1 MALRIDKVQL
11 QFDIKPNYE
20 AQQLNKLKDDLSE
33 ANKKLAEL
41 KDEKK
46 SLHKPKKKD
55 TQAWADYQRKLE
67 DVNKRIGEQ
76 ERVVDRATKAVENQ
90 KQKMGLNALTLR
102 ELQNELKR
110 YNAILNNL
118 QPGTENFEK
127 TKRHIDDIKNRIK
140 EIKGTTSLMVTDT
153 RNSLLKF
160 AEGFNVFGFAFTN
173 LKSIISTVTDWV
185 KQGAQAWWDYNKQLA
200 ESARLT
206 REFLGLTG
214 GELEAVRAD
223 ILATAETW
231 DKDYKEVL
239 QTVDYLM
246 AQYQLTAQEA
256 MQVVNDGFQA
266 GADLSGDML
275 SKIQRYAPAFHDA
288 GISAQELVAFITQTR
303 SGIFT
308 DQGMALIEMAVKNIR
323 QMSDSTKQSL
333 QAIGISDKM
342 VADTMQQEGIIGVV
356 RLISEE
362 IKKLPPDAQQV
373 GEVMRDV
380 FGRQGTAGGY
390 QMITA
395 LQELDTNIDNLKQNT
410 GEYGELLRRQQE
422 IQTEL
427 NLVTAQL
434 FGFSEDGFD
443 TLTTKAKIFI
453 METLVAIVNYCR
465 SLYDDLAIVRV
476 AVEAFA
482 TALDTAFKLIAALFD
497 FALIEIRYFAKAIRT
512 TGKLIE
518 AVFPPNPQKLKAA
531 WGELLDNFQQR
542 NQQFAQKAS
551 EIGYKWGQNF
561 INSAKRVINGRA
573 QELVPNGEG
582 TTLPEVVVK
591 APRIYKPLITPTSNT
606 NLPPSSLNH
615 QPSSDPYQTNLDDL
629 EKNRRE
635 ALNVLKRSLIDEQ
648 TTEQEYQQQQRQQ
661 QMAFLQAKLQLQ
673 QQFGKDTTDTEAQ
686 ILDLTIS
693 EANRLRQE
701 QLQREREDDQAR
713 LQQRRE
719 TLQQMQ
725 QAEKEA
731 LDKAAKA
738 QTNEEAHSLF
748 QEALF
753 QNELAYSLDLIEF
766 DEYEKQKT
774 AITDA
779 ELKKRT
785 ELTEAAEQ
793 QQQQIRQAFA
803 TEAEQLMAATSSLF
817 SALQSREESRVDKKY
832 KTLIA
837 AAKKNG
843 RDTTKLEEQQEAEKL
858 AIQKKYADKQFL
870 MTILQI
876 TANLAQGI
884 AKIWAEWGWNP
895 PVAIGLSAAESAV
908 SAVQLA
914 TAKAQRD
921 QAAGLYSGGYNDEA
935 EGYTGNGNPKD
946 VAGFIPVHKREF
958 VINHEALQVPAVRRV
973 ADVIDSMQ
981 KRKAYTIRDTTAEL
995 QQAVATRGLANGGYN
1010 IPENNQQTGSTQGQ
1024 LTTNTARL
1032 EQLMERNNE
1041 LLDEMMASGVTI
1053 LELRRQIRHQERL
1066 EQNASR

>member
-33 ANKKLAEL
+33 ANKKLEEL

-214 GELEAVRAD
+214 GGLEAVRAD
-223 ILATAETW
+223 ILATAEVYG
-231 DKDYKEVL
+231 KDYKEVL
-239 QTVDYLM
+239 KTVDYLM

-256 MQVVNDGFQA
+256 MKVVNDGFQA

-288 GISAQELVAFITQTR
+288 GISAQELVAYITQTR

-308 DQGMALIEMAVKNIR
+308 DQGMALMEMAVKKIR
-323 QMSDSTKQSL
+323 EMSDQTRQSL
-333 QAIGISDKM
+333 QAIGISDQQ
-342 VADTMQQEGIIGVV
+342 VADTMQQDGIIGVV
-356 RLISEE
+356 RLISSE
-362 IKKLPPDAQQV
+362 IKKLPPDAQEV
-373 GEVMRDV
+373 GDVMSDV

-390 QMITA
+390 QMIAA
-395 LQELDTNIDNLKQNT
+395 LQDLDTNLDNLKQNT
-410 GEYGELLRRQQE
+410 GEYGELLSRQQE
-422 IQTEL
+422 IQAEL
-427 NLVTAQL
+427 NQVTAQL

-443 TLTTKAKIFI
+443 NLVTKAKILI
-453 METLVAIVNYCR
+453 MEGLLAIINYCR
-465 SLYDDLAIVRV
+465 DLYDELAIVRV
-476 AVEAFA
+476 SVEAVRFVF
-482 TALDTAFKLIAALFD
+482 DTAFKIIEGLIQGAV
-497 FALIEIRYFAKAIRT
+497 IEIRYLANALKA

-518 AVFPPNPQKLKAA
+518 AVFPPNPGKIKAA
-531 WGELLDNFQQR
+531 WKELLDNFQQR
-542 NQQFAQKAS
+542 NQQFAEKAKD
-551 EIGYKWGQNF
+551 IGFRWGENF
-561 INSAKRVINGRA
+561 INSAKRVISGRA
-573 QELVPNGEG
+573 AELMPEGGG
-582 TTLPEVVVK
+582 TTLPEVVIK
-591 APRIYKPLITPTSNT
+591 APRVYKPLIKSPVSGGTTTAKNDAP
-606 NLPPSSLNH
+606 
-615 QPSSDPYQTNLDDL
+615 DPYQTDLAAL

-635 ALNVLKRSLIDEQ
+635 ALNVLKQSLVEGKMTEEEYRVAQ
-648 TTEQEYQQQQRQQ
+648 TEQQKAYLQGKLALEQKYGKDTSDTEGQILDSTINEANKKRQQ
-661 QMAFLQAKLQLQ
+661 QLADEKQ
-673 QQFGKDTTDTEAQ
+673 
-686 ILDLTIS
+686 
-693 EANRLRQE
+693 
-701 QLQREREDDQAR
+701 DDQAR

-731 LDKAAKA
+731 IEKGNKADNADDVSSFFA
-738 QTNEEAHSLF
+738 
-748 QEALF
+748 EALF
-753 QNELAYSLDLIEF
+753 QADLMRSLDLISFE
-766 DEYEKQKT
+766 DYEKQKT
-774 AITDA
+774 AIA
-779 ELKKRT
+779 EAEQKKQT
-785 ELTEAAEQ
+785 ELNQQAEQ
-793 QQQQIRQAFA
+793 QRQQIREAFA
-803 TEAEQLMAATSSLF
+803 QQAGQLMSATSSLF
-817 SALQSREESRVDKKY
+817 SAMQSREESRVDAKY
-832 KTLIA
+832 KKLIA
-837 AAKKNG
+837 SAKKNG
-843 RDTTKLEEQQEAEKL
+843 KDTTKLEEQQEAEKM
-858 AIQKKYADKQFL
+858 AIKKKYANKSFML
-870 MTILQI
+870 TVLQVI
-876 TANLAQGI
+876 ANAAQGI
-884 AKIWAEWGWNP
+884 SKIWAEWGWNP
-895 PVAIGLSAAESAV
+895 PVATALTATESAV
-908 SAVQLA
+908 AAIQLA

-921 QAAGLYSGGYNDEA
+921 QAAGLYGGGYNDEYA
-935 EGYTGNGNPKD
+935 EGYTGDGDPKK
-946 VAGFIPVHKREF
+946 VAGVIPVHKREF
-958 VINHEALQVPAVRRV
+958 VINHEALKIPAVRRV

-981 KRKAYTIRDTTAEL
+981 KRKAYSMQNTSRDL
-995 QQAVATRGLANGGYN
+995 MNSVAGMGLLGGGYN
-1010 IPENNQQTGSTQGQ
+1010 QSPAPRVAAEGGGVGVDVGRVVDA
-1024 LTTNTARL
+1024 LDRNTRL
-1032 EQLMERNNE
+1032 LE
-1041 LLDEMMASGVTI
+1041 EMLESGITI
-1053 LELRRQIRHQERL
+1053 LELRRQIRRQEQL
-1066 EQNASR
+1066 ENNASR